1 MLIITIV
8 KMVVI
13 WFVIPLIVTER
24 TSKARSDDESNAA
37 FLKGIQSLIEQQIV
51 IESSIN
57 NRAVPG
63 VTPCNWN
70 AQICPPGHK
79 CNEVVRRVCELGYCR
94 KDIVTLCE
102 KLCEEPPCTAKPSTT
117 RSVAKPSVT
126 TSASL
131 VTTTTPLPKTSHVM
145 PSITTSAALESSEQC
160 CHYIF
165 LDTRNLTVYPSKES
179 NQTKVFDNPENYH
192 NWKLKDFDELDLT
205 MLGLHEQDYYT
216 IIRFK
221 SIHMDIS
228 KSCYYEAQTSKVGCK
243 YPSELNSECKFEPN
257 HEPFNT
263 IHLKC
268 IRDYFNNEQLQLV
281 KAPFLHTSRWAIKA
295 MERTN
300 GRHKPYKPSDQD
312 EQQDQSINTS
322 KITQNLNASFT
333 QSSPVEEEC
342 DKSHN
347 CEYDA
352 VKRNLSCR
360 D

>member
-79 CNEVVRRVCELGYCR
+79 CNEVVRRVCELGYCW

-117 RSVAKPSVT
+117 RSVAKLKFT
-126 TSASL
+126 TSTNL
-131 VTTTTPLPKTSHVM
+131 RTTTTPLPKTSHVM

-205 MLGLHEQDYYT
+205 MLGLNEQDYYT

-221 SIHMDIS
+221 SIQMDIS
-228 KSCYYEAQTSKVGCK
+228 KSCYYEAQTSKMGCK
-243 YPSELNSECKFEPN
+243 NPSELYSECKFEPN
-257 HEPFNT
+257 HEPIKT
-263 IHLKC
+263 IHIKF
-268 IRDYFNNEQLQLV
+268 IRIHVYNEQLKLV
-281 KAPFLHTSRWAIKA
+281 QALLLYKSRLTIKVMDQWTS
-295 MERTN
+295 
-300 GRHKPYKPSDQD
+300 
-312 EQQDQSINTS
+312 
-322 KITQNLNASFT
+322 ITIQNIRSR
-333 QSSPVEEEC
+333 QSS
-342 DKSHN
+342 
-347 CEYDA
+347 
-352 VKRNLSCR
+352 LSIYTHIQYNIKF
-360 D
+360 